1 MEGTDADNDR
11 PEWLEQIMSIGYL
24 ETIVIYACFFLTAMG
39 IFFVWFS
46 MTGSVFYWSTIYNN
60 PDVLLWMTATYTSPA
75 FIVQLMQAK
84 YDFLF
89 NQKYSL
95 ITAYR
100 FRYAILIGFLCLMP
114 IIIPFLPNN
123 LGLFLTFLF
132 VLGLSSCACYGSLF
146 QIVALYPRRATTFLS
161 LGYAFPGFLLLFIS
175 RGIFGVPP
183 KGGQKELH
191 EFFAIVLC
199 MAVLAFITAQILLYI
214 SHKQLSA
221 NVDKNPNEGE
231 EEEKPSKRIKPNNF
245 LILKQ
250 IWKSSVGI
258 GLLMISRITVFTI
271 LFRVPSTF
279 TEPDDKK
286 GYSQTLVYI
295 NLCAD
300 LFGRLLTG
308 VLPKMPMN
316 IASLVLLVG
325 ILIHFL
331 SVILVLLY
339 IYSGAIPIS
348 NVAAQV
354 FLGIF
359 ASCTGFFQTQ
369 SYIYASHPVDPVFK
383 TQVGALMNVSTQ
395 VGNGLGFALSFL
407 LRIL

>member
-1 MEGTDADNDR
+1 
-11 PEWLEQIMSIGYL
+11 
-24 ETIVIYACFFLTAMG
+24 MG

-60 PDVLLWMTATYTSPA
+60 PDVLLWMTATYSSPA
-75 FIVQLMQAK
+75 FFVQLLQAK
-84 YDFLF
+84 YDFIF

-100 FRYAILIGFLCLMP
+100 FRYGLLIGFLCIIAL
-114 IIIPFLPNN
+114 IIPFLPQN
-123 LGLFLTFLF
+123 LALFLTFLF
-132 VLGLSSCACYGSLF
+132 ILGLCSCACYGSLF

-175 RGIFGVPP
+175 RGVFGVPP
-183 KGGQKELH
+183 QGGEKELH
-191 EFFAIVLC
+191 VFFGIVLA
-199 MAVLAFITAQILLYI
+199 MALLALFSAQFLLYI
-214 SHKQLSA
+214 SNKQLQVTA
-221 NVDKNPNEGE
+221 TTVNKNPYEGE
-231 EEEKPSKRIKPNNF
+231 EKPPKRIKPNNF

-250 IWKSSVGI
+250 IWRSSVGI
-258 GLLMISRITVFTI
+258 ALLMISRVTVFTI

-279 TEPDDKK
+279 TLDDDRK

-308 VLPKMPMN
+308 ILPKMPMN

-339 IYSGAIPIS
+339 VYSGAIPIS

-354 FLGIF
+354 FLAIF
-359 ASCTGFFQTQ
+359 ATCTGFFQTQ
-369 SYIYASHPVDPVFK
+369 SYIYAAHPVDPVFR